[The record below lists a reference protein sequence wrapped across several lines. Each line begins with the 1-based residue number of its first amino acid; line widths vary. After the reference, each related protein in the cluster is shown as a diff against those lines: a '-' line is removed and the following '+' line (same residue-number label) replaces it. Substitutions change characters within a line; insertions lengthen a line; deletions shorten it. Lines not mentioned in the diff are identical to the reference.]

1 MWGSEKTVGKNVT
14 LITAK
19 AEILGDIRIS
29 EALQIEGAIKGNILA
44 DPDSNAEVTIGVKGI
59 VEGEIRAPH
68 VVINGEVKGDVYSS
82 EHITLN
88 KNALVTG
95 DVHYVMMEMVMGA
108 KVNGKLLHV
117 TSEQGKKG
125 KKDPVGMIEPA
136 NLSAVDLN
144 KSVK

>member
-1 MWGSEKTVGKNVT
+1 MWGSEKTVAKNVT

-88 KNALVTG
+88 KNALITG

-117 TSEQGKKG
+117 TSEQGKKA
-125 KKDPVGMIEPA
+125 KKDPVSTIEPA
-136 NLSAVDLN
+136 SLSAVEAN
-144 KSVK
+144 K